1 MSTINHHEIQDIEI
15 MISFDVQSLFTG
27 VAIESAAQA
36 ALRKP
41 ANDFGLAYHTTLTPE
56 QIAEI
61 LNFVP
66 RSTCFQYNEPIYEQ
80 LDGIAMGSPVS
91 AVRAS
96 LYMREFEG
104 QAIPTAPHKP
114 EIWKW
119 YIDDTFTNFDGLL
132 QH

>member
-114 EIWKW
+114 EIWK
-119 YIDDTFTNFDGLL
+119 
-132 QH
+132 